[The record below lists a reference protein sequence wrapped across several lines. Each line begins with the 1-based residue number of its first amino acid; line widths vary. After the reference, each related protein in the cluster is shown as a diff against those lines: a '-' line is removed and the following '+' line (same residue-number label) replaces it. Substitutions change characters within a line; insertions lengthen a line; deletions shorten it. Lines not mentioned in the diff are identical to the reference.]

1 MNHIILHYI
10 TIQNECIL
18 LFIIF
23 HFCYTMQYVF
33 TIQNECIQCIR
44 CEINQNQTKMYSIKN
59 AVENAG
65 PPASVTKATRKCIIN
80 KNRIVFKMN
89 VFNSFD
95 VNSIKNVINKKCQT
109 SLWKST
115 AFQMVSEQ
123 ILICREVNSRLAAP
137 CHRPTAQISGLG

>member
-1 MNHIILHYI
+1 
-10 TIQNECIL
+10 
-18 LFIIF
+18 
-23 HFCYTMQYVF
+23 MQYVF

-95 VNSIKNVINKKCQT
+95 VNSIKNVINKKCHQ
-109 SLWKST
+109 K
-115 AFQMVSEQ
+115 
-123 ILICREVNSRLAAP
+123 CRAAMAKHP
-137 CHRPTAQISGLG
+137 NARIRVLPFC

>member
-1 MNHIILHYI
+1 
-10 TIQNECIL
+10 
-18 LFIIF
+18 
-23 HFCYTMQYVF
+23 MQYVF

-115 AFQMVSEQ
+115 Q
-123 ILICREVNSRLAAP
+123 INNLLSINQQTMHRTCYIGRSDKTSVTSADRTFLLI
-137 CHRPTAQISGLG
+137 